1 MTHKRTKYTRE
12 LLEPLIKESFS
23 YQEVLRK
30 LGLKAEGGGNI
41 QNLKRNIELFGLD
54 SSHFTGQAWAS
65 GKTNTTDKR
74 IKRSYT
80 DEELFS
86 FPSPMKGSLAGT
98 LKPRLIQLGVPYQ
111 CNSCGLK
118 DSWLNK
124 PITIELHHRNG
135 NRLDNR
141 VENLEFLCPNCHSQT
156 DTHRGRNIPRA
167 KKEALSKVRKSG
179 AESLCIDKEDFHTLL
194 WTYAMQDLALLF
206 KVSDETIRQWASK
219 HKINYPTHSFWM
231 RTGVK
236 ENYDTSL
243 LYEARELYENGM
255 DLVDAVKLILGKSS
269 KVGSNPKGKGI
280 PKPDTRKVVRP
291 SSEDLHKMLW
301 KMPTNKI
308 ADLYGVSDKAIEKW
322 AKFYGITKPP
332 RGYWA
337 KQYSQK
343 PLDK

>member
-30 LGLKAEGGGNI
+30 LGLKAEAGGNI
-41 QNLKRNIELFGLD
+41 QNLKRNIELLGLD

-118 DSWLNK
+118 DSWLGK

-156 DTHRGRNIPRA
+156 GTHRGRNIPRE
-167 KKEALSKVRKSG
+167 KKRPHLSYVKVDQ
-179 AESLCIDKEDFHTLL
+179 SLYVSTKKISTLSYGHML
-194 WTYAMQDLALLF
+194 CKILLCYSKFLMRLYANGPGN
-206 KVSDETIRQWASK
+206 IR
-219 HKINYPTHSFWM
+219 
-231 RTGVK
+231 
-236 ENYDTSL
+236 
-243 LYEARELYENGM
+243 
-255 DLVDAVKLILGKSS
+255 
-269 KVGSNPKGKGI
+269 
-280 PKPDTRKVVRP
+280 
-291 SSEDLHKMLW
+291 
-301 KMPTNKI
+301 
-308 ADLYGVSDKAIEKW
+308 
-322 AKFYGITKPP
+322 
-332 RGYWA
+332 
-337 KQYSQK
+337 
-343 PLDK
+343 